1 MCFTKLRFFWILT
14 SPDAKCGFHDL
25 LATTKKN
32 LVKIPVNHGA
42 LPVNK
47 PVYKSGQISGSKFQP
62 RFNPPFI
69 YFPIK
74 INSMIVL
81 FVAARHFSFD
91 FFYCWFIKKYS
102 KRKFREIFQQTFSW
116 IVNEVCR
123 EVYCESSFSIIENV
137 IYNLGS
143 GGCEFDNAD
152 LSFMWF
158 HNKVTIA
165 WLKIVTP

>member
-25 LATTKKN
+25 LPTTKKN

-91 FFYCWFIKKYS
+91 FFYYWFIKKYS
-102 KRKFREIFQQTFSW
+102 KRKFREIFQQKFSW
-116 IVNEVCR
+116 VVKGSAERCIVKV
-123 EVYCESSFSIIENV
+123 VLVSSKMLFTTLDLAAVSLIMLIYHLCGFIIKWQ
-137 IYNLGS
+137 S
-143 GGCEFDNAD
+143 RD
-152 LSFMWF
+152 
-158 HNKVTIA
+158 
-165 WLKIVTP
+165 